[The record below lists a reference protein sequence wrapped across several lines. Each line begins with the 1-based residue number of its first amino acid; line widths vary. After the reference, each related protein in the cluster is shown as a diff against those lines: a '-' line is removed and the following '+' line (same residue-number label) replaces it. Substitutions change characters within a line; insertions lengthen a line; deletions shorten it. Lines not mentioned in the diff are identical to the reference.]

1 MEDESNACQS
11 FYGTTEWL
19 SQHIWVLKQ
28 EADRV
33 QRIIDAMEEIPSS
46 STDELMLY
54 TGIKEGLDFA
64 ISKCFKEVEWYEIH
78 GVKQP

>member
-11 FYGTTEWL
+11 FYGTIEWL

-33 QRIIDAMEEIPSS
+33 QRIIDAMEQIPSS

-54 TGIKEGLDFA
+54 TGIRRGWILPSANVSRKLNGTKFTE
-64 ISKCFKEVEWYEIH
+64 
-78 GVKQP
+78 